1 MKPHHYLV
9 VAFLATT
16 SFISAQSIRTGL
28 FDNTLDVGN
37 PAISGE
43 TVYNATSQTYSLTG
57 SGENMWFDKDEF
69 QYAYK
74 KLQGDFILRADVAF
88 VGEGV
93 DPHRKIGWTIRPILS
108 GNGKHVSAVL
118 HGDGLTSLQYREE
131 VGGETTSIDSVGSHV
146 EVIQLERRGNLY
158 VMSMARKGNPLRIL
172 HQVEMSFPDDVCAG
186 LFVCSHNPAVKETAI
201 FSNVRIVKPAPQGLI
216 PYREYIGSN
225 LEVMDVETGHRKI
238 IYQVKNSIQ
247 APNWAL
253 DGQALIYNSEGNLY
267 RFDLSLGQP
276 EKINLGPVKGNN
288 NDHVLSFDGKVLGIS
303 ANQPSGGG
311 SVIYY
316 SLIEGSDNPVQVTP
330 ESPSYLH
337 GWSPD
342 GKEVIYT
349 ARRNDVYNLYKKNIM
364 GGKEVKLT
372 DTPGLDDGSEFSPD
386 GEYIYFNSNR
396 TGTMQL
402 WRMKPDG
409 KNPEQLTFDEFNDWF
424 PHISPDGS
432 KIVFLSYLPEVS
444 SGDHPF
450 YKHVYLRMMDINGRK
465 PKVIACL
472 YGGQGSINVPSWS
485 PDSKKV
491 AFVSNSVID

>member
-1 MKPHHYLV
+1 
-9 VAFLATT
+9 
-16 SFISAQSIRTGL
+16 
-28 FDNTLDVGN
+28 
-37 PAISGE
+37 
-43 TVYNATSQTYSLTG
+43 
-57 SGENMWFDKDEF
+57 
-69 QYAYK
+69 
-74 KLQGDFILRADVAF
+74 
-88 VGEGV
+88 
-93 DPHRKIGWTIRPILS
+93 
-108 GNGKHVSAVL
+108 
-118 HGDGLTSLQYREE
+118 
-131 VGGETTSIDSVGSHV
+131 
-146 EVIQLERRGNLY
+146 
-158 VMSMARKGNPLRIL
+158 
-172 HQVEMSFPDDVCAG
+172 
-186 LFVCSHNPAVKETAI
+186 
-201 FSNVRIVKPAPQGLI
+201 
-216 PYREYIGSN
+216 
-225 LEVMDVETGHRKI
+225 
-238 IYQVKNSIQ
+238 
-247 APNWAL
+247 
-253 DGQALIYNSEGNLY
+253 
-267 RFDLSLGQP
+267 
-276 EKINLGPVKGNN
+276 

-424 PHISPDGS
+424 PHVSPDGS